1 MRNSGLLLTILLSD
15 AALAVANA
23 FAVVVL
29 LVRF

>member
-15 AALAVANA
+15 AALVVANA